1 MAVVLSLPAVNRA
14 SSSDESTAGA
24 LAQSFAEWW
33 RTLTEGIAEAARTGA
48 VAKLVVLG
56 ALVEGLFI
64 FDEYVPLLGRDRGA
78 ADSVVPFLVLVVWIG
93 RLIGSELVARR
104 PDIGPVPVSVMLTGG
119 VVAMMLSLLA
129 ESVAALALI
138 GVGYLALQVIWIVSG
153 ARLQERLSAERRAT
167 VTSIRG
173 FGGGVV
179 NTGAFLLIALM
190 ADGDDPRP
198 GLMVA
203 LFGLLLVAGAA
214 IFLLP
219 SAARPASDTD
229 D

>member
-1 MAVVLSLPAVNRA
+1 M
-14 SSSDESTAGA
+14 
-24 LAQSFAEWW
+24 
-33 RTLTEGIAEAARTGA
+33 
-48 VAKLVVLG
+48 AKLVVLG

-104 PDIGPVPVSVMLTGG
+104 PDIGRVPVSVMLTGG